1 VIDKRARL
9 VRVVDFVAE
18 TLEEEASRIP
28 ATYKSR
34 ADSLRN
40 MAAIFRK
47 MNNPKMVRVWEV
59 EPEQAKA

>member
-1 VIDKRARL
+1 MTEKRARL

-18 TLEEEASRIP
+18 TLEEEASRMP
-28 ATYKSR
+28 PSYKSG

-47 MNNPKMVRVWEV
+47 MENPRTVRVWEV
-59 EPEQAKA
+59 ECEQAKG

>member
-28 ATYKSR
+28 PNYKSR
-34 ADSLRN
+34 SDSLRN

-59 EPEQAKA
+59 ELEQAKA

>member
-1 VIDKRARL
+1 MIDKRARL
-9 VRVVDFVAE
+9 VRVVDFVTE
-18 TLEEEASRIP
+18 TLEEEARRIP
-28 ATYKSR
+28 PSHKSC

-59 EPEQAKA
+59 EAEQAKA

>member
-1 VIDKRARL
+1 L

-28 ATYKSR
+28 PSCKSR

-59 EPEQAKA
+59 ELEQTKA

>member
-1 VIDKRARL
+1 VFEKRARL

-28 ATYKSR
+28 PSFKSH

-47 MNNPKMVRVWEV
+47 MNNPKLVRVWEV
-59 EPEQAKA
+59 EPEQPKS

>member
-1 VIDKRARL
+1 MTEKKARL

-18 TLEEEASRIP
+18 TLEEEARRIP
-28 ATYKSR
+28 PSYKSR

-47 MNNPKMVRVWEV
+47 MNNPRIVRVWEV
-59 EPEQAKA
+59 EAEQAKT